1 MAVKYY
7 AVRKGIK
14 PGIYKDWNTCKAMV
28 TGFSGA
34 QYKSFTTL
42 QEAEAYI
49 KEDAET
55 AQDGKESEVYAF
67 VDGSFNQKT
76 HVYGYGGFLVH
87 DGVKEVLQGSG
98 KDADMASMRNV
109 AGEVLGSMA
118 AIEKAVELGLE
129 ELSIYYDYMGIEM
142 WAKGLWIKREQLPTT
157 IMCSL

>member
-49 KEDAET
+49 KEDAE
-55 AQDGKESEVYAF
+55 K
-67 VDGSFNQKT
+67 
-76 HVYGYGGFLVH
+76 L
-87 DGVKEVLQGSG
+87 
-98 KDADMASMRNV
+98 
-109 AGEVLGSMA
+109 
-118 AIEKAVELGLE
+118 
-129 ELSIYYDYMGIEM
+129 
-142 WAKGLWIKREQLPTT
+142 
-157 IMCSL
+157 